1 MTNARKTT
9 VAESKTHINAR
20 KTTIAETNIWFYLS
34 TKLQETH
41 AKPKLSPP
49 SLKPFQESD
58 DIEVFI
64 ELFEQHMITYKVEE
78 EPWTAHFRALLTGEA
93 AAAYRT
99 VPREKTTDY
108 SIVRTAILARFGLD
122 TRVYRQRWWT
132 AERRQNDTGTQFANR
147 LWDLAGR
154 YADGCVTLDDIKHA
168 FTIERFLRSLPSHV
182 EFWVRD
188 KQPCTIQDAGRL
200 ADQYVREKHL
210 DWGSLYKT
218 KRWKLDSLRNS
229 LSGTSSLT

>member
-1 MTNARKTT
+1 MSRETRAMTSMQDLLQVLVQQQQQEAERWKRLDEERKLDAHQREQDPRQREQDAHQREEDNRRRDEHLVLLIDKIT
-9 VAESKTHINAR
+9 
-20 KTTIAETNIWFYLS
+20 
-34 TKLQETH
+34 ETH

-64 ELFEQHMITYKVEE
+64 ELFEQHMIIYKVEE
-78 EPWTAHFRALLTGEA
+78 EQWTAHFCALLTGEV

-147 LWDLAGR
+147 LWDLVGR
-154 YADGCVTLDDIKHA
+154 YADGCVTLDDIKHV
-168 FTIERFLRSLPSHV
+168 FLH
-182 EFWVRD
+182 
-188 KQPCTIQDAGRL
+188 
-200 ADQYVREKHL
+200 Y
-210 DWGSLYKT
+210 
-218 KRWKLDSLRNS
+218 
-229 LSGTSSLT
+229 